1 MSSPFVD
8 HAEDILRKMDRVEPG
23 DRLEILVQAL
33 QWEFEDG
40 YSAALAD
47 VETGEI
53 ET

>member
-8 HAEDILRKMDRVEPG
+8 HAADLLKRMGSVPDP
-23 DRLEILVQAL
+23 DRLEILVEAL

-47 VETGEI
+47 MSTGEVET
-53 ET
+53 